1 MAQAK
6 RFSVAAGTPPS
17 ADEAMPPAGIREA
30 PPVPQEPAQPG
41 PDADV
46 DGGRPHLRTGRA
58 ATPPLPELDAAQERR
73 WRREVGVTGL
83 ALKAARA
90 DVAAR
95 EADWA
100 RLIADARAARVPER
114 ILVAAAAD
122 ADEDLPDRS

>member
-1 MAQAK
+1 M
-6 RFSVAAGTPPS
+6 S
-17 ADEAMPPAGIREA
+17 ARKAL
-30 PPVPQEPAQPG
+30 PG
-41 PDADV
+41 PEGGNDLQEALARRLAGSGARPEP
-46 DGGRPHLRTGRA
+46 DGGRPHIREERA
-58 ATPPLPELDAAQERR
+58 APPPVPELDAAQERR

-100 RLIADARAARVPER
+100 RLIADARQAGVPER

-122 ADEDLPDRS
+122 ADEDLPERL

>member
-6 RFSVAAGTPPS
+6 RFSVASGTAPS
-17 ADEAMPPAGIREA
+17 ADETLL
-30 PPVPQEPAQPG
+30 
-41 PDADV
+41 
-46 DGGRPHLRTGRA
+46 PHGVQ
-58 ATPPLPELDAAQERR
+58 ATPPAPQERAERPHIREERAAPPPVPELDAAQERR

-100 RLIADARAARVPER
+100 RLVADARATGVPER

-122 ADEDLPDRS
+122 ADEDLPERL